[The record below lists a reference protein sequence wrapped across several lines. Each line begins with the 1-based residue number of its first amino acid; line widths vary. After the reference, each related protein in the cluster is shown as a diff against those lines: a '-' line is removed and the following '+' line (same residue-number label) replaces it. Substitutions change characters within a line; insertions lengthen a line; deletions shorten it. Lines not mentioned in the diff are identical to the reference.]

1 MSDSETYEIFA
12 LKYAERTNRKRV
24 ETFIRDDEHNSPH
37 PIDYFVWVIRNDNRT
52 IVVDTGYDSK
62 EAARRSQP
70 IIREPREA
78 LAIIDVDAGAVEQAI
93 ITHFHYDH
101 AGSLGQF
108 GAARFHIQEAEM
120 VFATGPC
127 MCPGHMQKSFTAD
140 HVCQMVQNV
149 YSGRVEFHD
158 GDAAIAPGI
167 TVHKI
172 GGHSRGLQCVR
183 VITKRGWVVVASDAA
198 HFYENFEQRKPYAVV
213 VDVADMIKG
222 FKRLYELADSPD
234 HIVPGHD
241 PLVLERYP
249 PFRDN
254 LRGIV
259 HRIDVAPAK

>member
-1 MSDSETYEIFA
+1 
-12 LKYAERTNRKRV
+12 
-24 ETFIRDDEHNSPH
+24 
-37 PIDYFVWVIRNDNRT
+37 
-52 IVVDTGYDSK
+52 
-62 EAARRSQP
+62 
-70 IIREPREA
+70 
-78 LAIIDVDAGAVEQAI
+78 
-93 ITHFHYDH
+93 
-101 AGSLGQF
+101 
-108 GAARFHIQEAEM
+108 M

-140 HVCQMVQNV
+140 HICQMVQNV

-158 GDAAIAPGI
+158 GDAAIAPGV

-183 VITKRGWVVVASDAA
+183 VMTQRGWVVVASDAA
-198 HFYENFEQRKPYAVV
+198 HFYENVEQGKPYSVV

-222 FKRLYELADSPD
+222 FKRLHELADSPS

-249 PFRDN
+249 AFRDN

-259 HRIDVAPAK
+259 HRIDVAPTT